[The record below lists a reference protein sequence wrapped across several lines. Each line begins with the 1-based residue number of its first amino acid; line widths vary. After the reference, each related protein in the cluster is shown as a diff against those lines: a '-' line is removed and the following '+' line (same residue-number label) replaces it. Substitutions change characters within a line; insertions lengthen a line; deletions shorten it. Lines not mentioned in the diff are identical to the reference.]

1 MAVEPRENWM
11 VMLLQDLRDV
21 ARRDC
26 MQASADALTVAIDA
40 VRLEAAPVGGTT
52 APDRPIRQRLQ

>member
-1 MAVEPRENWM
+1 MVVEPRENWM

-26 MQASADALTVAIDA
+26 MSASVDALTVAIDT
-40 VRLEAAPVGGTT
+40 VRMEAEPVGGKS
-52 APDRPIRQRLQ
+52 ALDGLIRQRFQ